1 MGLYYFEKAL
11 KRAFFILCSLGILW
25 GVSKLLKN
33 SREDKASEEIQ
44 AEASSAAS
52 PKPDDKKVAASTTAT
67 QEKSEEQSEKRFDV
81 PKTVNF
87 DSMDNSNVVAWVSI
101 PSLDIDYP
109 VMQCDDNEFYLNHA
123 ADGSV
128 NHNGSIFMAS
138 ENDSSYNDRNTMIFG
153 HNMKNGSM
161 FGALKKVT
169 TSEKPI
175 EIFVY
180 TRDGQVRKY
189 QVFSSYVTTEKSD
202 MYRLS
207 DTDAKA
213 KAYVAEAVQ
222 NNQNKA
228 FTEPENTDA
237 PVLTLATCAGVAG
250 QGGRL
255 LVHASLVGK
264 ENI

>member
-1 MGLYYFEKAL
+1 MGLYYLEKAL
-11 KRAFFILCSLGILW
+11 KRGFVIFCSLGILW

-33 SREDKASEEIQ
+33 SKEDKASEEIQ

-52 PKPDDKKVAASTTAT
+52 PKPEETTTASTTAVEET
-67 QEKSEEQSEKRFDV
+67 KSEERFDV
-81 PKTVNF
+81 PKTVDFGNM
-87 DSMDNSNVVAWVSI
+87 DSDIAAWISI
-101 PSLDIDYP
+101 PSLNIDYP
-109 VMQCDDNEFYLNHA
+109 VMQGEDNEFYLTHS
-123 ADGSV
+123 ADGSK

-138 ENDSSYNDRNTMIFG
+138 ENDSSCNDRNTMIFG

-161 FGALKKVT
+161 FGKLKEMTISDK
-169 TSEKPI
+169 SI
-175 EIFVY
+175 DIFVY

-189 QVFSSYVTTEKSD
+189 QVFSSYVTDEKSD

-207 DTDAKA
+207 DTQVQA
-213 KAYVAEAVQ
+213 KAYVAEAVK

-228 FTEPENTDA
+228 FTAPENSDA

-264 ENI
+264 ESI